1 MPEGILGKKIG
12 MTRIFQEGQAVP
24 VTVIEA
30 GPCVVTQVKTT
41 ESDGYEAIQ
50 VGFSPLRESR
60 ANKPVKGHFA
70 KAEVPPMKYLREF
83 RVERATDYQVGQQIQ
98 LDMFQDGET
107 VDVIGTSKGK
117 GFAGSIKRHNF
128 NRGPMSHGSKYHRG
142 PGSMG
147 AMGPARVF
155 KGRPLPGRMGGNRVT
170 VQNLTI
176 ARVDKEKGVLLIK
189 GAIPGARKGLVTVR
203 RAVKAR

>member
-30 GPCVVTQVKTT
+30 GPCVVIQVKTK

-70 KAEVPPMKYLREF
+70 KADAPPLKYLREF
-83 RVERATDYQVGQQIQ
+83 RVDQASEYKVGQQIQ
-98 LDMFQDGET
+98 LDLFQDGDV

-117 GFAGSIKRHNF
+117 GFAGSIKRNNF
-128 NRGPMSHGSKYHRG
+128 HRGPMSHGSKYHRG

-176 ARVDKEKGVLLIK
+176 AKVDKEKGVLLIK